1 MKAIKLILPAALIVL
16 NQFAFSQSW
25 SLAGNNLAGTEKL
38 GSTNNTALNFITNNK
53 TRMSLTGAGN
63 LKISS
68 DQSSIQFPNT
78 TVSNKPMILMFSSGT
93 ANPDRMVIAHS
104 TPYTDYG
111 LRYNDFN
118 DRFDFIGASNMPLSV
133 GLGSG
138 KIGIGLSSP
147 AVDLHVL
154 HGDGDGTNHGLRLQ
168 NSGTNGNQWTLFTTN
183 TSGSLQ
189 LWANGIFAGYFE
201 KNSGDYN
208 STSDARRKKDIEAA
222 QDVLQKVMQ
231 LDIKTYRFL
240 ENKPTDKKH
249 YGMIAQEV
257 EKIFPEVVSPDK
269 KNGGDKDYY
278 TMNYSAFGVLAI
290 KAIQEQQKKIEEQEK
305 TNQEQQQKITVL
317 ENQIAEQQKIINDL
331 KSSIDQIRQSTSSSS
346 QSSSLITK
354 FSELSGARLIQNAPN
369 PFRESTSINYYL
381 PQNKNNATIEIVSA
395 NGPLIKSIPLTQ
407 KGNGQI
413 TINRGE
419 LSAGTYFYTL
429 KIDGVKIDSKQMVM
443 MK

>member
-1 MKAIKLILPAALIVL
+1 L

-38 GSTNNTALNFITNNK
+38 GSTNNAALNFITNNK

-68 DQSSIQFPNT
+68 DQSSIQFPNA

-93 ANPDRMVIAHS
+93 ANVDRMVIAHS

-208 STSDARRKKDIEAA
+208 STSDARRKKDIEEA
-222 QDVLQKVMQ
+222 QNVLPKVMQ

-278 TMNYSAFGVLAI
+278 TMNYSAFGVLAV
-290 KAIQEQQKKIEEQEK
+290 KAI
-305 TNQEQQQKITVL
+305 QEQQQKITAL
-317 ENQIAEQQKIINDL
+317 EDHVAAQQVTINDL
-331 KSSIDQIRQSTSSSS
+331 KSSLDELRQLISTSQPLSSV
-346 QSSSLITK
+346 SSKTT
-354 FSELSGARLIQNAPN
+354 ELADAHLIQNAPN
-369 PFRESTSINYYL
+369 PFKESTSISYYL
-381 PQNKNNATIEIVSA
+381 PQNKNNATVEIVSG
-395 NGPLIKSIPLTQ
+395 NGQLIKSIALTQ

-413 TINRGE
+413 SLNGGR

-429 KIDGVKIDSKQMVM
+429 KVNGVKVDSKQMVII
-443 MK
+443 K